1 MGNRLE
7 LALDIAQELQ
17 AVETL
22 HYLNKNW
29 LTHGANP
36 KLDSEMKQE
45 RLRDL
50 IRHLSGIDSEAQAVE
65 LSSHGIHF
73 PATTIEMKRGEEY
86 AGLILGKDGEV
97 SYHLILLPGAADSI
111 NWKDAIKWA
120 EAQGGE
126 LPTRR
131 EQALLYANLKEQ
143 FDGAWYWSSE
153 QRAGDSVYAW
163 CQYFDGG
170 DQGWGGKG
178 DERRAR
184 AVRRLI
190 IE

>member
-1 MGNRLE
+1 MKR
-7 LALDIAQELQ
+7 
-17 AVETL
+17 
-22 HYLNKNW
+22 
-29 LTHGANP
+29 P
-36 KLDSEMKQE
+36 KLNE
-45 RLRDL
+45 
-50 IRHLSGIDSEAQAVE
+50 
-65 LSSHGIHF
+65 
-73 PATTIEMKRGEEY
+73 GEIY
-86 AGLILGKDGEV
+86 VGAIISADG
-97 SYHLILLPGAADSI
+97 SRNHHIILLPGAADSI

-170 DQGWGGKG
+170 DQYWIDKGGKL
-178 DERRAR
+178 RAR
-184 AVRRLI
+184 AVRRVEI
-190 IE
+190 GEE